1 MDPPIPAALMLSMP
15 QTRFRVQDASLRPP
29 DLAPDDEGADIP
41 WVLLDG
47 LAYVAERNNATTA
60 FAKTWDGHQIQ
71 VTLFP
76 ARPPRVS
83 HLCVFCPGLEH
94 TVFPLEP
101 KILAT
106 ELRIIVTTKRDI
118 LKHVDYYIY
127 QAADDAAGGGPS
139 LKRLPRPPSPYG
151 FDSDVGILRCGI
163 SGQRHHAPRP
173 HRGAAGDYYIVAG
186 LCRAPNSLDHG
197 EFVLCLHNS
206 NSPTSWSTHNISLD
220 EQHRRQYGCGFT
232 HVNSKVIAIGGDAV
246 TDTRPIPYRRR
257 IGGYRYPI
265 RIRYR
270 YVTLVKYRCNAGC
283 DAGLARD
290 IAVVQQGRT
299 LKYVEL
305 QVYWKACPTFRGR
318 YVNDGWMS
326 RTWSRPV
333 TADCSGDCWDLGCKQ
348 ESSEITVY
356 SKPHFELPP
365 KVLGDGGMPQESFKG
380 LEIRQPTL
388 SLHDD
393 DDTVYFMTNKNQMD
407 DKASVIAVDMKN
419 NTLQGV
425 AEFASGRAV
434 GIAYTHSRISKYL
447 MTAPG
452 C

>member
-15 QTRFRVQDASLRPP
+15 QTRFGVQDASLRPP
-29 DLAPDDEGADIP
+29 DLAPDDDGADIP

-101 KILAT
+101 KILAAVL
-106 ELRIIVTTKRDI
+106 LRIIVTTKRDI

-139 LKRLPRPPSPYG
+139 LKRLPRPPSPHG

-163 SGQRHHAPRP
+163 SDDQRHHALRP
-173 HRGAAGDYYIVAG
+173 HRDAASDYYIVAG
-186 LCRAPNSLDHG
+186 FCRAPNSLDHG

-206 NSPTSWSTHNISLD
+206 NSPTSWSAHNISLD

-232 HVNSKVIAIGGDAV
+232 HVNSKVIAIGGDAGTMGFV
-246 TDTRPIPYRRR
+246 DLWRGILFCDVLKVEQGKPTPPL
-257 IGGYRYPI
+257 
-265 RIRYR
+265 R
-270 YVTLVKYRCNAGC
+270 YVMLPPPLLPNVEDSC

-290 IAVVQQGRT
+290 IAVVVQQGRT

-305 QVYWKACPTFRGR
+305 QVHWKACPTLRGR

-326 RTWSRPV
+326 RFQNME
-333 TADCSGDCWDLGCKQ
+333 Q

-365 KVLGDGGMPQESFKG
+365 KVLDDGGMPQESFKG
-380 LEIRQPTL
+380 LEICQPTL

-393 DDTVYFMTNKNQMD
+393 DDTVYFMTHKNQMD

-425 AEFASGRAV
+425 AEFDSGRAV
-434 GIAYTHSRISKYL
+434 GIAYVHSRISKYL
-447 MTAPG
+447 TTAPG